1 MVRNLKK
8 IIDDERSTLQQMIR
22 DEVYCQVNSSKVQKT
37 AHQATKNSTKAPE
50 GKARRIYDDALA
62 AALRR
67 VQSNFRGLKVTVKS
81 SFKRKGEGWLAEPK
95 VTVTCKSER
104 RGGAKHYVRRGDTLW
119 AIAENYYGAGPYW
132 PFVKDANPQLVGKNE
147 RILAGT
153 TLKVPVIEVP
163 VPDCMRQ
170 AIENSLPGKT
180 RACSS
185 MAVDVLCPSFKT
197 KPFKLLGISKPF
209 KSKYGKVS
217 VDVKLSGKAEARS
230 KSCVQSVLTR
240 RDYENM
246 ISNEIG
252 KNLEVKVLKA
262 EPKVSEKGASAS
274 LHLKIGGQSETIECS
289 AKGGFK
295 IDLQRRDISK
305 HVELYGKLAKTITV
319 THGDYLIKIG
329 FSLEIELKIEI
340 DVDQIIADGLKVAV
354 VIAAIIAIIAA
365 AKAAAVI
372 LAGSK
377 IAEAIALV
385 IMSLGGGALAISY
398 DQAQKEAPKAL
409 QALA

>member
-1 MVRNLKK
+1 MTKNLKK
-8 IIDDERSTLQQMIR
+8 IFDEERAALQQMIR
-22 DEVYCQVNSSKVQKT
+22 DEIYCQINASKVQKA
-37 AHQATKNSTKAPE
+37 AHQAAQSSSKEPE
-50 GKARRIYDDALA
+50 GKARKVYDDALA

-67 VQSNFRGLKVTVKS
+67 VQSNFRGLRILVKL
-81 SFKRKGEGWLAEPK
+81 SFKRKGNGWLAEPK

-104 RGGAKHYVRRGDTLW
+104 RGGYKHFVRRGDTLW

-132 PFVKDANPQLVGKNE
+132 PFVKDANPKLIGKNE

-163 VPDCMRQ
+163 TPDCMRR
-170 AIENSLPGKT
+170 AIESSLPGKT

-185 MAVDVLCPSFKT
+185 MAVDVLCPSFKS
-197 KPFKLLGISKPF
+197 KAFKLLGKSKSF

-230 KSCVQSVLTR
+230 KSCVQSVLTQ

-262 EPKVSEKGASAS
+262 EPKVSEKEASAS

-289 AKGGFK
+289 AMGGFK
-295 IDLQRRDISK
+295 IDLQRVEISN
-305 HVELYGKLAKTITV
+305 HIELHGKLAKTITV

-329 FSLEIELKIEI
+329 FILEIELNVEI
-340 DVDQIIADGLKVAV
+340 DVDQIIADGLKVAA

-365 AKAAAVI
+365 AKAAALI

-377 IAEAIALV
+377 IAEAIVLV
-385 IMSLGGGALAISY
+385 LMSLGGAALAISY